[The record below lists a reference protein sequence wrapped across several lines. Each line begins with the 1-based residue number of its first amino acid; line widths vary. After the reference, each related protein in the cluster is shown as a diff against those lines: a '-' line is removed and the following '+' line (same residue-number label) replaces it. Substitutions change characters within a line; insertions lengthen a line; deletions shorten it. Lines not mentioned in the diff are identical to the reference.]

1 MALNPQQRSLA
12 ILGGVFGGG
21 LLIAFLAVSLI
32 SGDDDK
38 NRRVAID
45 ADQPSTSTSST
56 TLTLPPTLP
65 STTFATIPL
74 QPGPPVTPGTIS
86 PGTVIV
92 TPTSPPP
99 TSGTT
104 SPPPTTGTTSP
115 PTIADQLEPLLEEA
129 LLGGEEPD
137 PDADP
142 RVRVFYDAEDEEFV
156 RVSWDLDDSLSEE
169 EQKYAAREEATVL
182 LRAIKEFSGLDDER
196 IILRAF
202 LPDPDDPDDTIRV
215 VRLEFERATLDG
227 IDFDTVDP
235 LTIFE
240 LADESDIDPSLEPAP
255 SSTTSTSSTTTT
267 T

>member
-32 SGDDDK
+32 SGDDNKD
-38 NRRVAID
+38 RRVAID
-45 ADQPSTSTSST
+45 PDQPSTSTSTT

-65 STTFATIPL
+65 TTLATVPV
-74 QPGPPVTPGTIS
+74 PPNPPVTPGTIT

-104 SPPPTTGTTSP
+104 SPPPTSGTTSP
-115 PTIADQLEPLLEEA
+115 PTVADQLEAVLEDA

-137 PDADP
+137 PGADP
-142 RVRVFYDAEDEEFV
+142 RVRVFYDTADEEFV
-156 RVSWDLDDSLSEE
+156 RVSWDLDPTLSED

-182 LRAIKEFSGLDDER
+182 LRAIKAFSGLDDER
-196 IILRAF
+196 VILRAF
-202 LPDPDDPDDTIRV
+202 VPDPDDPPDGTIRV
-215 VRLEFERATLDG
+215 VRLEFERATLDA

-240 LADESDIDPSLEPAP
+240 LADEKDIDSSLEPAP
-255 SSTTSTSSTTTT
+255 PPTTSTSSTTTT

>member
-32 SGDDDK
+32 SGDDPKD
-38 NRRVAID
+38 RRVAID
-45 ADQPSTSTSST
+45 PDQPSTSTSTT

-65 STTFATIPL
+65 TTLATIPV
-74 QPGPPVTPGTIS
+74 PPNPPVTPGTIT

-92 TPTSPPP
+92 TPTSPPA
-99 TSGTT
+99 
-104 SPPPTTGTTSP
+104 TTGTTGAP
-115 PTIADQLEPLLEEA
+115 PSTTPTTNAPTAAEQLQAVLEDA

-142 RVRVFYDAEDEEFV
+142 RVRVVHDEEDNEV
-156 RVSWDLDDSLSEE
+156 RVSWDLDATLDED

-182 LRAIKEFSGLDDER
+182 LRAIKEFSGFDDEV
-196 IILRAF
+196 IVVRAF
-202 LPDPDDPDDTIRV
+202 LPDPDPPPPRMRV
-215 VRLEFERATLDG
+215 VRLEFERATLDA

-240 LADESDIDPSLEPAP
+240 LADEKDIDSSLEPAP
-255 SSTTSTSSTTTT
+255 PPTTSTSSTTTT

>member
-32 SGDDDK
+32 SGDDPKD
-38 NRRVAID
+38 RRVAID
-45 ADQPSTSTSST
+45 PDQPSTSTSTT

-65 STTFATIPL
+65 TTLATFPV
-74 QPGPPVTPGTIS
+74 PPNPPVTPGTIT
-86 PGTVIV
+86 PGTVVV
-92 TPTSPPP
+92 TPTSPPA
-99 TSGTT
+99 
-104 SPPPTTGTTSP
+104 TTGTTGAPPSTTPTTNP
-115 PTIADQLEPLLEEA
+115 PTVAEQLEAVLEDA
-129 LLGGEEPD
+129 LLRGEEPD

-142 RVRVFYDAEDEEFV
+142 RVKVVYDADGEIV
-156 RVSWDLDDSLSEE
+156 RVRWDLDDSLSEE

-182 LRAIKEFSGLDDER
+182 LRAIQEFSGFDDDNVL
-196 IILRAF
+196 LRAF

-215 VRLEFERATLDG
+215 VRLKFERATLDG

-240 LADESDIDPSLEPAP
+240 LADEKDIDSSLEPAP
-255 SSTTSTSSTTTT
+255 PPTTSTSSTTTT